1 MTVLI
6 GGRAAFSFGK
16 YSAGSTS
23 ISISPP
29 AAQLLGVEVG
39 SRVKLIGLGGDRY
52 EIIVGE
58 DGCKVYKMGRSQ
70 SVYFKIPYDLGDH
83 GSYDE
88 EYGNGTVRFS
98 LQKKLKVSEE
108 K

>member
-1 MTVLI
+1 MSVLV
-6 GGRAAFSFGK
+6 GGRAAFGFGK
-16 YSAGSTS
+16 FNGSTS
-23 ISISPP
+23 ISISPS
-29 AAQLLGVEVG
+29 AAEKLGIVVG
-39 SRVKLIGLGGDRY
+39 DRVKLVKLADGQY

-88 EYGNGTVRFS
+88 EYGDGTVRFS
-98 LQKKLKVSEE
+98 LQKKLKVR
-108 K
+108 KKKK